1 MRQVR
6 AVLFDIDDTLFDYTG
21 AEQAAITAQVSEGGR
36 LGALGS
42 VGEAVQLWSDVMAA
56 QYQRFL
62 DGELTFRGHQLAR
75 TRAFVAAVRPGDELL
90 DDTAAAEWFEGYRRH
105 YRAAWRAFPDAVPTL
120 EALAAHGLRLGLISN
135 ASEANQ
141 RPKMQEIGL
150 ADFFADGPLVCSQE
164 YGAAKPAAAIFHAAC
179 GELGLPPEQV
189 AYVGDRHDVDA
200 QGARD
205 AGLTGIWL
213 NRGTQSPEAE
223 VGVTVIASLAEL
235 LPLLIAAR
243 R

>member
-1 MRQVR
+1 MRHVR

-21 AEQAAITAQVSEGGR
+21 AERAAIVAQVSEEGG
-36 LGALGS
+36 LGALAS
-42 VGEAVQLWSDVMAA
+42 AGEAAQLWSELMAA
-56 QYQRFL
+56 SYQRFL
-62 DGELTFRGHQLAR
+62 DGELTFRGQQLAR
-75 TRAFVAAVRPGDELL
+75 ARAFVAAVHPGGELL
-90 DDTAAAEWFEGYRRH
+90 DDTAAAEWFESYRRH
-105 YRAAWRAFPDAVPTL
+105 YRASWQPFPDAAPTL

-150 ADFFADGPLVCSQE
+150 ADFFSDGPLICSE
-164 YGAAKPAAAIFHAAC
+164 EHGEAKPAASIFHAAC

-213 NRGTQSPEAE
+213 NRSGGRSEADA
-223 VGVTVIASLAEL
+223 GVTVIASLTEL
-235 LPLLIAAR
+235 LPLFIASR